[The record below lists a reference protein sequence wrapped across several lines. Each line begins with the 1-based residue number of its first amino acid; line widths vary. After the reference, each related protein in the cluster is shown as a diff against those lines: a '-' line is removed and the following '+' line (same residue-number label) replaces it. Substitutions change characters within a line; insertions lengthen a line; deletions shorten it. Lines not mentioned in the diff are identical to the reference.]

1 MPNFDGTGPL
11 NRGRVIGRGQ
21 GHCRQTVE
29 GCPRKDAPEMP
40 HKNEGAAE

>member
-1 MPNFDGTGPL
+1 MPIFDGTGPL

-21 GHCRQTVE
+21 GRCRQTAE

-40 HKNEGAAE
+40 KKNEGGAE